1 MKTALVHGGGSRLGD
16 STVVCPL
23 GDLTATGRHLVQ
35 KFLRH
40 GRPGTLKAVV
50 GSALSKGDA
59 ASALECRAYG
69 RPYGRQENTGQ
80 GDENGLF

>member
-1 MKTALVHGGGSRLGD
+1 M
-16 STVVCPL
+16 

-40 GRPGTLKAVV
+40 ERPGTLKAVV
-50 GSALSKGDA
+50 GSALSKGKA
-59 ASALECRAYG
+59 VFALACRANG

-80 GDENGLF
+80 DEENGLLEGMDG